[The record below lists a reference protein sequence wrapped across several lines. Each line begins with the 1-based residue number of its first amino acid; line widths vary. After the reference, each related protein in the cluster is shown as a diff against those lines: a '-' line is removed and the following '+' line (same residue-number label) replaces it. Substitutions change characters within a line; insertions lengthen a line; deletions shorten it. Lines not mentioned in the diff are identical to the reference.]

1 VAKYS
6 KGRMARHQPTSAA
19 RSNAKRDQ
27 VTFRR
32 ATESSEGYLKQFTPG
47 RAFQARVETFEESNG
62 CAASDSE
69 PPVVKVF
76 DTFEGYVSHV
86 QDDTAYVTLQ
96 TQLGEEFHGEY
107 PASELE
113 AIGIYENRRFTL
125 QTREVGKSLELR
137 FAPIADLEI
146 PPEVDKE
153 ISDRISNLVA
163 GCLLDADD

>member
-1 VAKYS
+1 MAKFS
-6 KGRMARHQPTSAA
+6 QGRMARHQPTSAA
-19 RSNAKRDQ
+19 RSSAKRDQ
-27 VTFRR
+27 AAFRR
-32 ATESSEGYLKQFTPG
+32 AADLSEGYLKQFTPG
-47 RAFQARVETFEESNG
+47 RAFQARVETFEVSNG
-62 CAASDSE
+62 CGVTEPE
-69 PPVVKVF
+69 PPTVKVF
-76 DTFEGYVSHV
+76 DTFEGYVTHV
-86 QDDTAYVTLQ
+86 QDGTAYVTLQ
-96 TQLGEEFHGEY
+96 TQSGEELHGEY

-163 GCLLDADD
+163 GGLLDADD